1 MAASGLPS
9 ELDGLAI
16 VVVNYG
22 SSTLLARTLG
32 TVAAALPEAVVVV
45 VDNFS
50 TRDELAALRSLAAAH
65 SWDVV
70 AFAQNVGFGTG
81 MNAGVARA
89 RELGARR
96 FLLINPDATIDRASV
111 EALAA
116 RSAAEPLALLSP
128 VVRRSD
134 GSPWSVGADVYLKDG
149 RIRSAAR
156 RGTVEG
162 DRLPWLS
169 GACLFVTAELWDAV
183 GGFADEYFLYWEDV
197 DLSLRVT
204 RAGGTLSLVEEAT
217 AVHDEGGTQGT
228 DGSRSGARK
237 SATYY
242 YYNIRNRL
250 LFAARNL
257 PPETVRAWRRAT
269 LPVAWEVLLQGG
281 RRQFLTSTEAVRAG
295 WRGARDGLRLSRTP
309 RHPDRP
315 RTTEPT
321 SR

>member
-22 SSTLLARTLG
+22 SSALLDRTLG
-32 TVAAALPEAVVVV
+32 AVAASAPEAVVVV

-50 TRDELAALRSLAAAH
+50 TPEELAALRALA
-65 SWDVV
+65 SPRGWDVV
-70 AFAQNVGFGTG
+70 ASERNLGFGTG

-89 RELGARR
+89 RGLGARR
-96 FLLINPDATIDRASV
+96 FLLINPDATIDRASL

-134 GSPWSVGADVYLKDG
+134 GSPWSVGSDVYLRDG
-149 RIRSAAR
+149 RIRSAVR
-156 RGTVEG
+156 RGTVPGE
-162 DRLPWLS
+162 RVPWLS

-204 RAGGTLSLVEEAT
+204 RAGGTLALVEEAT

-228 DGSRSGARK
+228 DGSHSGARK
-237 SATYY
+237 SGTYY

-257 PPETVRAWRRAT
+257 PPETVRAWRRST
-269 LPVAWEVLLQGG
+269 VPVAWEILLQGG

-295 WRGARDGLRLSRTP
+295 WRGVRDGLRLSRTP

-315 RTTEPT
+315 RTTEPS

>member
-1 MAASGLPS
+1 M
-9 ELDGLAI
+9 

-22 SSTLLARTLG
+22 SSALLPRTLAP
-32 TVAAALPEAVVVV
+32 VSAAVPEAGIVV

-50 TRDELAALRSLAAAH
+50 TDGELAALRSLAAAH
-65 SWDVV
+65 GWEVV
-70 AFAQNVGFGTG
+70 ASDENLGFGAG

-96 FLLINPDATIDRASV
+96 FLLLNPDATIDRASV

-116 RSAAEPLALLSP
+116 RSAAEPMTLLSP

-134 GSPWSVGADVYLKDG
+134 GSPWSLGADVYLKDG

-156 RGTVEG
+156 RGTVPGE
-162 DRLPWLS
+162 RMPWLS
-169 GACLFVTAELWDAV
+169 GACLLVSDELWDAV
-183 GGFADEYFLYWEDV
+183 GGFAGEYFLYWEDV
-197 DLSLRVT
+197 DLSVRVA
-204 RAGGTLSLVEEAT
+204 RAGGALAVVAEAT

-228 DGSRSGARK
+228 DGSHSGSRK

-257 PPETVRAWRRAT
+257 PPDTVRAWRRST
-269 LPVAWEVLLQGG
+269 VPVAWEVLLQGG

-309 RHPDRP
+309 RHPVQP
-315 RTTEPT
+315 GTTEPT